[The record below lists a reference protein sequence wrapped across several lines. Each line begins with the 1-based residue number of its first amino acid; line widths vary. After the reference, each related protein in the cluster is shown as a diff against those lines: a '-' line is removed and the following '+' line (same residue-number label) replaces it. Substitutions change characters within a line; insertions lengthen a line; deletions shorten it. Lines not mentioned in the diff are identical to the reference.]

1 VDAAAPAQVGGCM
14 THDRRSVYVGLLA
27 ASCGML
33 LILPFVTTFDE
44 LLTAATKQFGLVH
57 PLLSLAAP
65 EARAVVALLG
75 VLGVQ
80 AQAAG
85 GQLYVWDWTGQRQA
99 LLISTT
105 CIGWQSL
112 ILLGLSCLVGLRG
125 GYSKEA
131 KVQVLLMGVLGT
143 VLVNLVRMTIVCVV
157 AAEFGFWPAVL
168 VHDYGGTLII
178 VAWLFGFWA
187 FVHRWILAAQPSE
200 DLEEMAA

>member
-1 VDAAAPAQVGGCM
+1 VSR
-14 THDRRSVYVGLLA
+14 DRGAVYVGLLA
-27 ASCGML
+27 AGCLML

-44 LLTAATKQFGLVH
+44 FLTAATKQFGLVH
-57 PLLSLAAP
+57 PLLSLAEP

-85 GQLYVWDWTGQRQA
+85 GQLYVWDWSGQRQT

-125 GYSKEA
+125 PYSKEA
-131 KVQVLLMGVLGT
+131 KVQVLLIGVLGT
-143 VLVNLVRMTIVCVV
+143 VLVNLLRMTIVCLV

-178 VAWLFGFWA
+178 VAWLFAFWTFA
-187 FVHRWILAAQPSE
+187 HRWILGVQPA
-200 DLEEMAA
+200 DGLEEAAA

>member
-1 VDAAAPAQVGGCM
+1 MNQ
-14 THDRRSVYVGLLA
+14 DRRSVYIGLLA
-27 ASCGML
+27 ATCAML
-33 LILPFVTTFDE
+33 LILPFVTTFDDF
-44 LLTAATKQFGLVH
+44 LTAATKQFGLVH

-65 EARAVVALLG
+65 EARAVVAVLG
-75 VLGVQ
+75 VLGVK

-85 GQLYVWDWTGQRQA
+85 DELYVWDWSGQRQA

-125 GYSKEA
+125 PYWKEA
-131 KVQVLLMGVLGT
+131 KVQVLLIGVLGT
-143 VLVNLVRMTIVCVV
+143 VLVNLARMTVVSLV

-178 VAWLFGFWA
+178 VAWLFAFWA
-187 FVHRWILAAQPSE
+187 FAHRWILGDQPADDFEAA
-200 DLEEMAA
+200 AA

>member
-1 VDAAAPAQVGGCM
+1 M
-14 THDRRSVYVGLLA
+14 SMERRSVYIGLLA
-27 ASCGML
+27 AGCGML
-33 LILPFVTTFDE
+33 LILPFITTFDE
-44 LLTAATKQFGLVH
+44 FLTAATKQFGLVH

-65 EARAVVALLG
+65 EARAVVAILG
-75 VLGVQ
+75 VLGIQ

-85 GQLYVWDWTGQRQA
+85 GELYVWDWAGQRQA

-125 GYSKEA
+125 PYSREA
-131 KVQVLLMGVLGT
+131 KIQVLLIGVLGT
-143 VLVNLVRMTIVCVV
+143 ILVNLFRMTIVCVV
-157 AAEFGFWPAVL
+157 AAEFGYWPAVL

-187 FVHRWILAAQPSE
+187 FAHRWILGVLPYDELELAA
-200 DLEEMAA
+200 